1 MGLLAAIALVYSLLV
16 GGPCWLVSRWRR
28 REIFRTLW
36 LSIVLSLIAVV
47 ITIPLF
53 HGIAGL
59 FRYDPPGSILS
70 GMGRYRE
77 DWQVYSSAARI
88 VFFVLYG
95 LLVASGGVVGYV
107 RARQVHQGKTVGIG
121 TALGVLIYLMISMP
135 IADFANA
142 CIIGE
147 PFLLPVAC

>member
-1 MGLLAAIALVYSLLV
+1 MDPHIQSYLLDIGSVMGVLAGIALIYSLLI

-47 ITIPLF
+47 IAIPLF

-59 FRYDPPGSILS
+59 FRGH
-70 GMGRYRE
+70 
-77 DWQVYSSAARI
+77 WQVYSSAARI

-95 LLVASGGVVGYV
+95 LLIASGGVVGYV